1 MNDWCGCIISEILSK
16 MLAQRRFFQRRVK
29 HALGFLI
36 LDSGTELSAKGV
48 LVPPKVLA
56 DRGRGDRSKTRLG
69 KVQGAAIDE
78 PSKKK
83 SSKINLLMLLD
94 GKHAPVR
101 GVQFTIAI
109 ES

>member
-1 MNDWCGCIISEILSK
+1 D
-16 MLAQRRFFQRRVK
+16 
-29 HALGFLI
+29 HADKNAAKVIKKRAINLI

-48 LVPPKVLA
+48 LVPPKLLA

-83 SSKINLLMLLD
+83 I
-94 GKHAPVR
+94 KHD
-101 GVQFTIAI
+101 QFIDVA
-109 ES
+109 